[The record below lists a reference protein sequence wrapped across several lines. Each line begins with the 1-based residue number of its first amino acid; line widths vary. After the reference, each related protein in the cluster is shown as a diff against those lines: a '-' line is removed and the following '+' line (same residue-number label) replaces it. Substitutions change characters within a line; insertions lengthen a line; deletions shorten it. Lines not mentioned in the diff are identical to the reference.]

1 MRERARPLAAP
12 PPPTFPKP
20 KLPPTDQMIR
30 VNLLPHREMK
40 RAAQKRSFVIAAVAM
55 IVLGAG
61 VVFLVHGV
69 LASQIEGQKARNKF
83 LDEQIASLDKQIEE
97 IRRLR
102 EQTQQLLARKRVV
115 ETLQSNRAEVV
126 QLFDQIARQLPDG
139 VYLRNIKQTGTKVNI
154 IGYAQSNARV
164 STLLRN
170 LESSPWLDNATLVEI
185 KVATVSGQRLNEFIL
200 NVDVARQRSEA
211 AAASSAA
218 PRAPAAVPAKK

>member
-1 MRERARPLAAP
+1 
-12 PPPTFPKP
+12 
-20 KLPPTDQMIR
+20 MIR
-30 VNLLPHREMK
+30 INLLPHREMK
-40 RAAQKRSFVIAAVAM
+40 RAAQQRSFIMAAVAM
-55 IVLGAG
+55 LALGTG

-69 LASQIEGQKARNKF
+69 LASRIEAQQARNKF
-83 LDEQIASLDKQIEE
+83 LDQEIAVLDKQIEE

-185 KVATVSGQRLNEFIL
+185 KVATVNTQRLNEFNL
-200 NVDVARQRSEA
+200 NVDVARPKPEPVPA
-211 AAASSAA
+211 AKKPAA
-218 PRAPAAVPAKK
+218 PPPPAK

>member
-1 MRERARPLAAP
+1 
-12 PPPTFPKP
+12 
-20 KLPPTDQMIR
+20 MIR
-30 VNLLPHREMK
+30 INLLPHREMK
-40 RAAQKRSFVIAAVAM
+40 RAAQQRSFIVAAIAM
-55 IVLGAG
+55 IALGAG

-69 LASQIEGQKARNKF
+69 LASRIEGQKARNKF
-83 LDEQIASLDKQIEE
+83 LDEQIATLDKQIEE

-126 QLFDQIARQLPDG
+126 QLLDQIARQLPDG

-170 LESSPWLDNATLVEI
+170 LESSPWLDNASLVEI
-185 KVATVSGQRLNEFIL
+185 KTATVANQRLNEFIL
-200 NVDVARQRSEA
+200 NVDVSRQSSQATPA
-211 AAASSAA
+211 AAAAA
-218 PRAPAAVPAKK
+218 AAAAAGNPSHAPGAPGAAPAKK

>member
-1 MRERARPLAAP
+1 
-12 PPPTFPKP
+12 
-20 KLPPTDQMIR
+20 MIR

-40 RAAQKRSFVIAAVAM
+40 RAAQQRSFIVAAIAM
-55 IVLGAG
+55 IALGAG

-69 LASQIEGQKARNKF
+69 LASRIEGQKARNKF
-83 LDEQIASLDKQIEE
+83 LDEQIATLDKQIEE

-126 QLFDQIARQLPDG
+126 QLLDQIARQLPDG

-170 LESSPWLDNATLVEI
+170 LESSPWLDNASLVEI
-185 KVATVSGQRLNEFIL
+185 KTATVANQRLNEFIL
-200 NVDVARQRSEA
+200 NVDVSRQSSQATPA
-211 AAASSAA
+211 AAAAA
-218 PRAPAAVPAKK
+218 AAAAAGNPSHAPGAPGAAPAKK

>member
-1 MRERARPLAAP
+1 
-12 PPPTFPKP
+12 
-20 KLPPTDQMIR
+20 MIR

-40 RAAQKRSFVIAAVAM
+40 RAAQQRSFVVAAVAM
-55 IVLGAG
+55 IALGAG
-61 VVFLVHGV
+61 VIFLVHGV
-69 LASQIEGQKARNKF
+69 LASRIEGQKARNKF
-83 LDEQIASLDKQIEE
+83 LDEQIASLDKQIED

-139 VYLRNIKQTGTKVNI
+139 VYLRNLKQTGTKVNI
-154 IGYAQSNARV
+154 VGLAQSNARV

-185 KVATVSGQRLNEFIL
+185 KAATVSGQRLNEFIL
-200 NVDVARQRSEA
+200 NVDISRHRADA
-211 AAASSAA
+211 AAAPGSSAGTP
-218 PRAPAAVPAKK
+218 PRAPGAEPAKK

>member
-1 MRERARPLAAP
+1 
-12 PPPTFPKP
+12 
-20 KLPPTDQMIR
+20 MIR

-40 RAAQKRSFVIAAVAM
+40 RAAQQRSFIVAAVAM
-55 IVLGAG
+55 VALGAG
-61 VVFLVHGV
+61 VIFLVHGV
-69 LASQIEGQKARNKF
+69 LASKIEGQQARNQF
-83 LDEQIASLDKQIEE
+83 LDQQIASLDKQIEE

-139 VYLRNIKQTGTKVNI
+139 IYLRNIKQTGTKVNI

-185 KVATVSGQRLNEFIL
+185 KAATVSSQRLNEFNL
-200 NVDVARQRSEA
+200 NVDVARPKAEA
-211 AAASSAA
+211 APVT
-218 PRAPAAVPAKK
+218 PRAAPAKK

>member
-1 MRERARPLAAP
+1 
-12 PPPTFPKP
+12 
-20 KLPPTDQMIR
+20 MIR

-40 RAAQKRSFVIAAVAM
+40 RAAQQRSFIIAAVAM
-55 IVLGAG
+55 VALGAG
-61 VVFLVHGV
+61 VIFAVHGV
-69 LASQIEGQKARNKF
+69 LASRIEGQQARNKF
-83 LDEQIASLDKQIEE
+83 LDEQIAGLDKQIEE

-139 VYLRNIKQTGTKVNI
+139 IYLRNIKQTGTRVNI
-154 IGYAQSNARV
+154 IGFAQSNARV

-185 KVATVSGQRLNEFIL
+185 KAATVANQRLNEFNL
-200 NVDVARQRSEA
+200 NVDVARQKAES
-211 AAASSAA
+211 
-218 PRAPAAVPAKK
+218 AAVPSSPAPAKK

>member
-1 MRERARPLAAP
+1 
-12 PPPTFPKP
+12 
-20 KLPPTDQMIR
+20 MIR

-40 RAAQKRSFVIAAVAM
+40 RAAQQRSFVIAAVAM
-55 IVLGAG
+55 IALGAG
-61 VVFLVHGV
+61 VVFLGHGV
-69 LASQIEGQKARNKF
+69 LASRIEEQKARNKF
-83 LDEQIASLDKQIEE
+83 LDEQIASLDKQIED

-139 VYLRNIKQTGTKVNI
+139 VYLRNLKQTGTKVNI
-154 IGYAQSNARV
+154 VGLAQSNARV

-185 KVATVSGQRLNEFIL
+185 KAATVSGQRLNEFIL
-200 NVDVARQRSEA
+200 NVDVSRQSADA
-211 AAASSAA
+211 AAASGSSAGTP
-218 PRAPAAVPAKK
+218 PRAPGAEPAKK

>member
-1 MRERARPLAAP
+1 
-12 PPPTFPKP
+12 
-20 KLPPTDQMIR
+20 MIR

-40 RAAQKRSFVIAAVAM
+40 RAAQQRSFVIAAVAM
-55 IVLGAG
+55 IALGAG
-61 VVFLVHGV
+61 AIFLVHGIF
-69 LASQIEGQKARNKF
+69 ASQIEGQKARNKF

-154 IGYAQSNARV
+154 VGLAQSNARV

-200 NVDVARQRSEA
+200 NVDVSRQKAEA
-211 AAASSAA
+211 AAAPGSSAGTP
-218 PRAPAAVPAKK
+218 PRVPGAAPAKK

>member
-1 MRERARPLAAP
+1 
-12 PPPTFPKP
+12 
-20 KLPPTDQMIR
+20 MIR

-40 RAAQKRSFVIAAVAM
+40 RAAQQRSFIVAAVAM
-55 IVLGAG
+55 VALGAG
-61 VVFLVHGV
+61 VIFLVHGV
-69 LASQIEGQKARNKF
+69 LASKIEGQQARNQF
-83 LDEQIASLDKQIEE
+83 LDQQIASLDKQIEE

-139 VYLRNIKQTGTKVNI
+139 IYLRNIKQTGTKVNI

-185 KVATVSGQRLNEFIL
+185 KAATVSSQRLNEFNL
-200 NVDVARQRSEA
+200 NVDVARPKAEA
-211 AAASSAA
+211 APVP
-218 PRAPAAVPAKK
+218 PRAAPAKK

>member
-1 MRERARPLAAP
+1 
-12 PPPTFPKP
+12 
-20 KLPPTDQMIR
+20 MIR

-40 RAAQKRSFVIAAVAM
+40 RAAQQRSFIVAAVAM
-55 IVLGAG
+55 VALGAG
-61 VVFLVHGV
+61 VIFLVHGV
-69 LASQIEGQKARNKF
+69 LASKIEGQQARNKF
-83 LDEQIASLDKQIEE
+83 LDQQIAGLDKQIEE

-139 VYLRNIKQTGTKVNI
+139 IYLRNIKQTGTKVNI

-170 LESSPWLDNATLVEI
+170 LESSPWLDNASLIEI
-185 KVATVSGQRLNEFIL
+185 KAATVSSQRLNEFNL
-200 NVDVARQRSEA
+200 NVDVARPKAEA
-211 AAASSAA
+211 APAP
-218 PRAPAAVPAKK
+218 PRAAPAKK